1 MATYNL
7 RQWFITDDGS
17 PYIAPELRSPRL
29 VGYRDDDPKQI
40 ITSSIVKAEGRT
52 ITTYSGSVYILQD
65 IEPGYFQWLQD
76 NNIPYH
82 EDNPITLKGGSK

>member
-1 MATYNL
+1 M
-7 RQWFITDDGS
+7 
-17 PYIAPELRSPRL
+17 
-29 VGYRDDDPKQI
+29 
-40 ITSSIVKAEGRT
+40 TSSIVKAEGRT